1 MKVPEITGKGMGRRA
16 EGGTGC
22 RRRPILRFFP
32 RQNILFPLSLSI
44 RPHAFPGAAF
54 FSCGRGL
61 PGRSVQ
67 NSSMARGMPT
77 TMTTPAMMTEAETLH
92 TAICRGES
100 QSLLP
105 KSMAAKGEAA
115 GVQAAMSTA

>member
-22 RRRPILRFFP
+22 RRRPILRFFSP
-32 RQNILFPLSLSI
+32 PEYPVPVVFV
-44 RPHAFPGAAF
+44 HTAARF
-54 FSCGRGL
+54 SRGDVFSCGRGI

-67 NSSMARGMPT
+67 NSSMARGIPT